1 MQVKC
6 KEKEQGTANAIDSG
20 DEGVTTA
27 VNEVGKTNSTE
38 QEITKEDV
46 EIFLKFNLVRQRN
59 HKSRLGSA
67 ADRYISTNFLYLK

>member
-20 DEGVTTA
+20 DEGVTTS

-46 EIFLKFNLVRQRN
+46 EIFLKFNLVR
-59 HKSRLGSA
+59 
-67 ADRYISTNFLYLK
+67 